1 MYSSSFLNTLI
12 FRNSWLHY
20 SNRSLCKIEVSWHAD
35 GGPAREHK
43 GCDRLSKGIAID
55 TKSVLEAIVAL
66 RDLSL
71 HNIAHAE
78 EAEVMLFPN
87 CRFPLKL
94 QQKEISDQGIC
105 FHAMWSTYFVSGIT
119 VNETNIP
126 VVPKRSFSET
136 DLIEKVVFR
145 PSRENIRVTGLAG
158 F

>member
-1 MYSSSFLNTLI
+1 M
-12 FRNSWLHY
+12 
-20 SNRSLCKIEVSWHAD
+20 
-35 GGPAREHK
+35 
-43 GCDRLSKGIAID
+43 
-55 TKSVLEAIVAL
+55 AL

-78 EAEVMLFPN
+78 EAEVTLFPN

-94 QQKEISDQGIC
+94 QQREISDQGIC

>member
-1 MYSSSFLNTLI
+1 M
-12 FRNSWLHY
+12 
-20 SNRSLCKIEVSWHAD
+20 
-35 GGPAREHK
+35 
-43 GCDRLSKGIAID
+43 
-55 TKSVLEAIVAL
+55 AL

-78 EAEVMLFPN
+78 EAEVTLFPN

-94 QQKEISDQGIC
+94 QQREISDQGIC
-105 FHAMWSTYFVSGIT
+105 FHAMWSTYFVSDIT

-145 PSRENIRVTGLAG
+145 PSRENFRVTGLAG